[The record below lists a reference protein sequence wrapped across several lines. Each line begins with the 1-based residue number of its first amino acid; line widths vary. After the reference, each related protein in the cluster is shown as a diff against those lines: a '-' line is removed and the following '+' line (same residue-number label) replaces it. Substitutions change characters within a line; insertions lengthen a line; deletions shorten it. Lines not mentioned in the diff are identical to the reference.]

1 MTGFYKTTV
10 CIVAAVFLFIL
21 SGCSSDNDEPLMTD
35 VEIAITNEVNGQP
48 LVLLDETYAS
58 PSGDTY
64 VVHDLKYFM
73 SNVKLINARGEATYI
88 EPDSYHL
95 IDEQIG
101 KRSFVLKNVKAD
113 TYTKLEF
120 GLGVDAARNHS
131 TDQYGD
137 LDPSSTM
144 VWDWDTGY
152 KFLSL
157 VGTYSAN
164 TKEGGLVFHI
174 GGDANY
180 KTITI
185 DLQQPLKVQ
194 NSTGNRIRIATD
206 LNGLFLA
213 PNPIDF
219 DEINTAMTGPAAAK
233 IAENYSTG
241 FFKLVTA
248 N

>member
-1 MTGFYKTTV
+1 MTRFYKITLY
-10 CIVAAVFLFIL
+10 IVAAAYSLLL
-21 SGCSSDNDEPLMTD
+21 SGCSSESDEPLMTD
-35 VEIAITNEVNGQP
+35 VEISITNEVNGQP
-48 LVLLDETYAS
+48 LVLLDKTYTN

-73 SNVKLINARGEATYI
+73 SNVKLINSRGEATYI

-101 KRSFVLKNVKAD
+101 KRAFTLKNVKAD

-157 VGTYSAN
+157 VGTYVAN

-174 GGDANY
+174 GGDTNY
-180 KTITI
+180 KTITV
-185 DLQQPLKVQ
+185 DLQQPLKIQ
-194 NSTGNRIRIATD
+194 SSSGNRIQIVTD
-206 LNGLFLA
+206 LNGLFLE

-241 FFKLVTA
+241 FFKQVTA